1 MSSQKVH
8 FTNASR
14 ELLISEVQGRPSL
27 WNDRHPDYK
36 KTEKTNKL
44 WDEIGAV
51 VGYSGS
57 IAKAK
62 WKNLKDKFR
71 VELQKVPITRS
82 GDEGNGYKPK
92 WPFFDLMLFVKD
104 TLLPS
109 TTSGNLSN
117 HIMMPY
123 GNDSEDD
130 SVENYNNEETT
141 TDRSFSETPRSVSSN
156 EFINLQTAPSQNKI
170 RSRKRRAEDLSI
182 DPYLEIE
189 QKKLDLIREE
199 QQKDSAMTNN
209 PDYHFLM
216 SLLPYFEPL
225 NALEKLQLR
234 SNMQNLV
241 LEAYKQKE
249 VYSSQ
254 GTTFNTVPNN
264 YQLPVQHIDLPISN
278 PKTFNTYTYN
288 EHNI

>member
-1 MSSQKVH
+1 M
-8 FTNASR
+8 
-14 ELLISEVQGRPSL
+14 
-27 WNDRHPDYK
+27 
-36 KTEKTNKL
+36 
-44 WDEIGAV
+44 
-51 VGYSGS
+51 
-57 IAKAK
+57 
-62 WKNLKDKFR
+62 KDKFR

-82 GDEGNGYKPK
+82 GQEGNGYKPK

-109 TTSGNLSN
+109 ATSGNLSN

-130 SVENYNNEETT
+130 SVENSNNEETT
-141 TDRSFSETPRSVSSN
+141 TDRSFSGTPRSVSSN
-156 EFINLQTAPSQNKI
+156 EFINLQTAPSENKI

-182 DPYLEIE
+182 NPYLEIE

-209 PDYHFLM
+209 PNYQFLM

-225 NALEKLQLR
+225 NALEKLQLQ

-249 VYSSQ
+249 RYSSQ
-254 GTTFNTVPNN
+254 GTTFNTVPND
-264 YQLPVQHIDLPISN
+264 YQLPVQHIDLPTSN
-278 PKTFNTYTYN
+278 PKTFNPYTYN